1 MNVVR
6 GKMVTFDGHERFF
19 PAIPTSASMAFDS
32 MPEDQDEDEQAQ
44 EAHDAA
50 MAHIGECT
58 GEQATELQGALDR
71 RAGARDRKAR
81 DKKAR
86 DEQTDAQRAEAY
98 RRARD
103 GEIDHRKDFEP
114 AAADAALAHDAKNG
128 SATGHYS
135 RFLAERQDT
144 QGVRSRFLKGVQS

>member
-6 GKMVTFDGHERFF
+6 GKLVSFEGHERFF
-19 PAIPTSASMAFDS
+19 PAIPNRASMAFDS
-32 MPEDQDEDEQAQ
+32 AESDDEGEQAQ

-58 GEQATELQGALDR
+58 DGEAEELQGALDR

-86 DEQTDAQRAEAY
+86 DGEFDTDHRQAY
-98 RRARD
+98 LRARD

-114 AAADAALAHDAKNG
+114 AAADSALAHDGRTSK
-128 SATGHYS
+128 STGM
-135 RFLAERQDT
+135 R
-144 QGVRSRFLKGVQS
+144 GRFLKAAQS